1 MKIAY
6 QLPLKSRGSTRV
18 PNKNF
23 RDLNGKPLCRWL
35 VDELLAALP
44 ADADLWIDSEHE
56 RVMEFFSDVSD
67 PRIRFHRR
75 LEWFASDR
83 ANGNHLV
90 NQFGLAHPEYDF
102 FAQVY
107 ATAVTL
113 RGDIVRE
120 AMDAFV
126 ARADRHDSMF
136 LVTEETGWIWYQGR
150 ALNYDPKT
158 LDGLPRSQD
167 AVYLKETTGLYAIS
181 REALFSTGCRVGRT
195 PLLYTVPREYAFD
208 IDTMED
214 FREAERLLAR
224 SETSR
229 TSETMRRAG

>member
-1 MKIAY
+1 MKIAF
-6 QLPLKSRGSTRV
+6 QIPLKSHPSTRV

-35 VDELLAALP
+35 VDELLWELP
-44 ADADLWIDSEHE
+44 PEHELWIDSEDE
-56 RVMEFFSDVSD
+56 RVMERFADVPGD
-67 PRIRFHRR
+67 RLRFHKR
-75 LEWFASDR
+75 LDWFASDR
-83 ANGNHLV
+83 ANGNHLM

-107 ATAVTL
+107 VTAVTL

-120 AMDAFV
+120 AMETFLAQ
-126 ARADRHDSMF
+126 ADRHDSMF
-136 LVTEETGWIWYQGR
+136 LVTEETGWIWHRGR
-150 ALNYDPKT
+150 AVNYDPAT

-181 REALFSTGCRVGRT
+181 REALFRTGCRVGRS
-195 PLLYTVPREYAFD
+195 PLLHPVPREFAFD

-214 FREAERLLAR
+214 FHEAEERLGRAARERLAGAR
-224 SETSR
+224 LRVS
-229 TSETMRRAG
+229 